1 MLVFANGR
9 SLLGLY
15 TDSPQAVDAGMTR
28 TTYVALWLFLNGIL
42 DIFVSS
48 LRGMGYSMMPTAI
61 MIAGICGFRLGWLW
75 TVFRAH
81 RMLET
86 IYLCFPL
93 SWIVTSIVEFI
104 LWIIVYR
111 KVVY

>member
-1 MLVFANGR
+1 
-9 SLLGLY
+9 
-15 TDSPQAVDAGMTR
+15 MTR

-48 LRGMGYSMMPTAI
+48 LRGMGYSMMPTVI

-75 TVFRAH
+75 TVFRAQ
-81 RMLET
+81 RTLET

-93 SWIVTSIVEFI
+93 SWIITSVIEGVMFVI
-104 LWIIVYR
+104 AYR
-111 KVVY
+111 KVRRRNDRPVA